1 MPAAARRKKV
11 DVLMEIVNLKER
23 PEFIP
28 TLAEWHHNEWAPL
41 NPGGSIEKRI
51 ASLEAESESDD
62 IPKTFV
68 AVSDGAVLGS
78 ASLVE
83 HDMHTRTELSPWL
96 ASVYVAAEHRKKGIG
111 SALVGRIVEEAASLG
126 HRTFYLFTLD
136 QEKLY
141 ASLGWSLL
149 EETEFEGHRVT
160 IMKIDTA

>member
-1 MPAAARRKKV
+1 
-11 DVLMEIVNLKER
+11 MEIVNLKER

-28 TLAEWHHNEWAPL
+28 TLAEWHHNQWAPL

-51 ASLEAESESDD
+51 ASLEAESDD

-68 AVSDGAVLGS
+68 AVSGGAVLGS

-83 HDMHTRTELSPWL
+83 HDMHTRMDLSPWL
-96 ASVYVAAEHRKKGIG
+96 ASVYVAAEHRRKGIG
-111 SALVGRIVEEAASLG
+111 AALVGRVVEEAVTLR
-126 HRTFYLFTLD
+126 HRTIYLFTLD

-141 ASLGWSLL
+141 ASLGWSPL

-160 IMKIDTA
+160 IMKLDIL